1 MPKRL
6 PRWAKILLVGVIVVC
21 TLLFFM
27 RFWWVIAI
35 GFFFWLF
42 VWIFAGAASSRHH
55 KDEVNININ
64 QTTDRPSSQS
74 WVRGGLGTNYY
85 VPKINKKGV
94 DFITGRR
101 KRK

>member
-1 MPKRL
+1 MLKRL
-6 PRWAKILLVGVIVVC
+6 PRWAKILLVLVTVVC
-21 TLLFFM
+21 ALLLLM

-42 VWIFAGAASSRHH
+42 VWIFARGTSSGHH

-64 QTTDRPSSQS
+64 QTRDSPSSQS

-94 DFITGRR
+94 DFITG
-101 KRK
+101 KRKQK